1 MRDTDLSSIEII
13 YSKGRGNAN
22 TLGRPRAN
30 GIITGRRGNDLKT
43 QEQKEKIKTIVAEF
57 FVDKNQAT
65 NRSRS
70 QLSGSD
76 DFANSRFHANARAKF
91 HLGRLS
97 EADPDSGP
105 DTRRS
110 H

>member
-22 TLGRPRAN
+22 TVGRPKAN
-30 GIITGRRGNDLKT
+30 GIMTSRRVNALKT
-43 QEQKEKIKTIVAEF
+43 QEQKEKIKNIVAEF
-57 FVDKNQAT
+57 FVDKNKAT
-65 NRSRS
+65 DRSRS

-76 DFANSRFHANARAKF
+76 DFANSRFHANSRPKF

-97 EADPDSGP
+97 EADPDSRP